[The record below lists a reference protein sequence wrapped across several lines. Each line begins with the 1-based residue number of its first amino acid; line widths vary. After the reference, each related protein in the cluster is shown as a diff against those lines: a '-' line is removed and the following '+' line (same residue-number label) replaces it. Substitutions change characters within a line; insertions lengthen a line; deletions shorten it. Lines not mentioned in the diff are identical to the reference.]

1 MYYKL
6 IQTRDGVIRLS
17 YSEEAIR
24 LHRLH
29 KGKIAITPKVP
40 LESMED
46 LSLAYSPGVAA
57 VSMAIANDI
66 RESYQLTNRAN
77 TVAVIS
83 DGSAVLGLGNIGPEA
98 AMPVMEGK
106 AALFKRF
113 ASIDAIPICLN
124 TQDKDAIVE
133 TVTYLA
139 PSFGGI
145 NLEDIAAPKCFEIEE
160 RLQSIGIP
168 VFHDD
173 QHGTAIV
180 VLAGLIN
187 ALNLIRKSTDAVKV
201 VISGVGAAGIATA
214 KLLHTYGIEDVVMVD
229 SKGIVS
235 KGRQDLNTVKQ
246 DILKITNPRSLEGGL
261 ENALKEADVFIG
273 VSAPNIVTKEVI
285 ETMATDPIIF
295 ALSNPDPEILPELA
309 IKAGAAIVGT
319 GRSDYPNQINNCLAF
334 PGIFRGALDSR
345 CPKITVDM
353 KIAAACALAEL
364 VAEPSADFIV
374 PNSFNPSVVPA
385 VSKAVAAALNN

>member
-1 MYYKL
+1 MRV
-6 IQTRDGVIRLS
+6 T

-24 LHRLH
+24 LHRLY
-29 KGKIAITPKVP
+29 KGKISITPKVS
-40 LESMED
+40 LETMED
-46 LSLAYSPGVAA
+46 LALAYSPGVAA
-57 VSMAIANDI
+57 VSMAIANDVN
-66 RESYQLTNRAN
+66 ESYQLTNRAN

-113 ASIDAIPICLN
+113 AGIDAIPICLN
-124 TQDKDAIVE
+124 TQDKDVIIDVI
-133 TVTYLA
+133 TYLA

-160 RLQSIGIP
+160 RLQHIGIP

-187 ALNLIRKSTDAVKV
+187 GLNLIGKTPNAVKV

-214 KLLHTYGIEDVVMVD
+214 KLLNTYGVSDIVMVD
-229 SKGIVS
+229 SKGIVGR
-235 KGRQDLNTVKQ
+235 GRQDLNKVKE
-246 DILKITNPRSLEGGL
+246 DILKITNPQSLEGDL
-261 ENALKEADVFIG
+261 EDALEEADVFIG
-273 VSAPNIVTKEVI
+273 VSAPNIVTEKAI
-285 ETMATDPIIF
+285 QKMATNPIVF
-295 ALSNPDPEILPELA
+295 VLSNPDPEILPELA
-309 IKAGAAIVGT
+309 IKAGAAIIAT
-319 GRSDYPNQINNCLAF
+319 GRSDYPNQINNCLVF
-334 PGIFRGALDSR
+334 PGIFRGALDVR

-353 KIAAACALAEL
+353 KIAVASALAEL
-364 VAEPSADFIV
+364 VVEPSVDFIV
-374 PNSFNPSVVPA
+374 PNSFDPSVVSA
-385 VSKAVAAALNN
+385 VSKAITTIFNK

>member
-1 MYYKL
+1 MRV
-6 IQTRDGVIRLS
+6 T

-24 LHRLH
+24 LHRLY
-29 KGKIAITPKVP
+29 KGKISITPKVS
-40 LESMED
+40 LETMED
-46 LSLAYSPGVAA
+46 LALAYSPGVAA
-57 VSMAIANDI
+57 VSMAIANDVN
-66 RESYQLTNRAN
+66 ESYQLTNRAN

-113 ASIDAIPICLN
+113 AGIDAIPICLN
-124 TQDKDAIVE
+124 TQDKDAIIDVI
-133 TVTYLA
+133 TYLA

-160 RLQSIGIP
+160 RLQHIGIP

-187 ALNLIRKSTDAVKV
+187 GLNLIGKTPNAVKV

-214 KLLHTYGIEDVVMVD
+214 KLLNTYGVSDIVMVD
-229 SKGIVS
+229 SKGIVGR
-235 KGRQDLNTVKQ
+235 GRQDLNKVKE
-246 DILKITNPRSLEGGL
+246 DILKITNPQSLEGDL
-261 ENALKEADVFIG
+261 EDALEEADVFIG
-273 VSAPNIVTKEVI
+273 VSAPNIVTEKAI
-285 ETMATDPIIF
+285 QKMATNPIVF
-295 ALSNPDPEILPELA
+295 VLSNPDPEILPELA
-309 IKAGAAIVGT
+309 IKAGAAIIAT
-319 GRSDYPNQINNCLAF
+319 GRSDYPNQINNCLVF
-334 PGIFRGALDSR
+334 PGIFRGALDVR

-353 KIAAACALAEL
+353 KIAVASALAEL
-364 VAEPSADFIV
+364 VVEPSVDFIV
-374 PNSFNPSVVPA
+374 PNYFDPSVVSA
-385 VSKAVAAALNN
+385 VSKAITTIFNK